1 MMGAQG
7 TAVLDFGAAP
17 GANSEASVAVAQ
29 PSILAGSSVEAWMRH
44 EATADHTLDEVRFE
58 NVKIIAGSIS
68 AGVGFT
74 IYGEVLKGRVWGRF
88 NIDWVWN

>member
-1 MMGAQG
+1 MGAQG

-17 GANSEASVAVAQ
+17 GANSEASLAVAAAG
-29 PSILAGSSVEAWMRH
+29 IAAGSSVEAWIRH

-58 NVKIIAGSIS
+58 NVKILAGGIN

-74 IYGEVLKGRVWGRF
+74 IYGEVLKGCVWGRF
-88 NIDWVWN
+88 NVDWVWNT

>member
-1 MMGAQG
+1 MGAQG
-7 TAVLDFGAAP
+7 TAVLDFGVAP
-17 GANSEASVAVAQ
+17 GTNSEANVTVASA
-29 PSILAGSSVEAWMRH
+29 SIVSGSLVEAWMRH

-58 NVKIIAGSIS
+58 NVKILAGSIV

-74 IYGEVLKGRVWGRF
+74 IYGEVLKGRAWGRF

>member
-1 MMGAQG
+1 MGAQG

-17 GANSEASVAVAQ
+17 GANSEASIAVSQA
-29 PSILAGSSVEAWMRH
+29 SILADSSVEAWVRH
-44 EATADHTLDEVRFE
+44 AATADHTLDEVRFE
-58 NVKIIAGSIS
+58 QLRILAGSIN

-74 IYGEVLKGRVWGRF
+74 IYGEVLKGRAWGRF